1 MRGLFFL
8 IASSIILSGCS
19 STDIESPSQ
28 DPKKGSVVQPTPTC
42 STEEFAGGSD
52 WIVGQLKAFG
62 EEEPEQAYSYASDSF
77 KRANSIEDF
86 ASIIVS
92 QYGMLL
98 DLQSY
103 QVISCDKDGEL
114 FSFKVRIIDNQS
126 NAYSMEY
133 VLTLSGD
140 KWGVEGASV
149 MMKIS

>member
-1 MRGLFFL
+1 MRRIVFL
-8 IASSIILSGCS
+8 LDSSIILSGCS
-19 STDIESPSQ
+19 SKDVEAPSQ

-42 STEEFAGGSD
+42 STEEFVRGSD

-62 EEEPEQAYSYASDSF
+62 EDEPDLAYSYASDSF
-77 KRANSIEDF
+77 KRANSLEDF

-103 QVISCDKDGEL
+103 QVISCDKDGDF

-149 MMKIS
+149 TMKIS

>member
-19 STDIESPSQ
+19 STDVEAPPQ

-77 KRANSIEDF
+77 KRANSLEDF

-103 QVISCDKDGEL
+103 QVISCDKDGDF

-149 MMKIS
+149 TMKIS

>member
-1 MRGLFFL
+1 MRRLVIL
-8 IASSIILSGCS
+8 IASSIIFSGCS
-19 STDIESPSQ
+19 STDVETPSS
-28 DPKKGSVVQPTPTC
+28 DSTKGSLAQPTPTC

-62 EEEPEQAYSYASDSF
+62 EDEPDLAYSYASDSF
-77 KRANSIEDF
+77 KRANSLEDF

-103 QVISCDKDGEL
+103 QVISCDKDGDF

-149 MMKIS
+149 TMKIS

>member
-1 MRGLFFL
+1 MRWLVLL
-8 IASSIILSGCS
+8 ITSSIILSGCS
-19 STDIESPSQ
+19 STEVEAPSQ

-42 STEEFAGGSD
+42 STEEFGEGSD

-62 EEEPEQAYSYASDSF
+62 EEEPELAYSYASDSF

-92 QYGMLL
+92 QYSMLL

-149 MMKIS
+149 TMKIS

>member
-1 MRGLFFL
+1 MRRLVIL
-8 IASSIILSGCS
+8 IASSIIFSGCS
-19 STDIESPSQ
+19 STDVETPSS
-28 DPKKGSVVQPTPTC
+28 DSTKGSLAQPTPTC

-62 EEEPEQAYSYASDSF
+62 EEEPEQAYSYASDGF

-92 QYGMLL
+92 QYSMLL

-103 QVISCDKDGEL
+103 QVISCDKDSE
-114 FSFKVRIIDNQS
+114 FFTFKVRIVDNQS

-133 VLTLSGD
+133 VLTFSGD

-149 MMKIS
+149 TMKIS

>member
-1 MRGLFFL
+1 MRGIFFL
-8 IASSIILSGCS
+8 MASSIILSGCS
-19 STDIESPSQ
+19 SKDVEAPSQ
-28 DPKKGSVVQPTPTC
+28 DPKKGSVVKPTPTC

-62 EEEPEQAYSYASDSF
+62 EDEPDLAYSYASDSF
-77 KRANSIEDF
+77 KRANSLEDF

-103 QVISCDKDGEL
+103 QVISCDKDGDF

-149 MMKIS
+149 TMKIS

>member
-19 STDIESPSQ
+19 SKDVEAPSQ

-42 STEEFAGGSD
+42 STGEFAGGSD

-62 EEEPEQAYSYASDSF
+62 EEEPDLAYSYASDSF
-77 KRANSIEDF
+77 KRANSLEDF

-103 QVISCDKDGEL
+103 QVISCDKDGDF

-149 MMKIS
+149 TMKIS

>member
-1 MRGLFFL
+1 MRWLVLL
-8 IASSIILSGCS
+8 ITSSIILSGCS
-19 STDIESPSQ
+19 STEVESPSLE
-28 DPKKGSVVQPTPTC
+28 PSKGSVTQPTPTC
-42 STEEFAGGSD
+42 STEEFTGGSD

-62 EEEPEQAYSYASDSF
+62 EEEPELAYSYASDSF

-92 QYGMLL
+92 QYSMLL

-133 VLTLSGD
+133 VLTFSGD

-149 MMKIS
+149 TMKIS